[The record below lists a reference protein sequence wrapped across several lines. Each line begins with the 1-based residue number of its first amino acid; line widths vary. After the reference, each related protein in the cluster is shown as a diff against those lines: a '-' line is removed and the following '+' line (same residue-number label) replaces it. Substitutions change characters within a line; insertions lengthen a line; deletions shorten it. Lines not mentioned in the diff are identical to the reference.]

1 MHQSPSST
9 RQSVKKGSRRSLSL
23 TSQCIINI
31 LSPLLHPIDSQR
43 TGGERREME
52 SKGKGVKGENG
63 FKSTFTYCSWLHAEQ
78 KIWAS
83 DQKRMTPSPAL
94 PQFVPFR
101 SCTTILYTLRL
112 LCISPSRSLSQ
123 HNTAAYSEEN
133 DGFVTI
139 DRSTNVATPL
149 RPPPS
154 APFRL

>member
-1 MHQSPSST
+1 
-9 RQSVKKGSRRSLSL
+9 
-23 TSQCIINI
+23 
-31 LSPLLHPIDSQR
+31 
-43 TGGERREME
+43 
-52 SKGKGVKGENG
+52 
-63 FKSTFTYCSWLHAEQ
+63 
-78 KIWAS
+78 
-83 DQKRMTPSPAL
+83 MTPSPAL

-133 DGFVTI
+133 DGFVAI

-154 APFRL
+154 APFRLQPYDNQAKRGKDRRGETRHYIDLFPLKRRFCCTLMHPPASMRKRSTSLLQRKRNRDEHKEGNEIPK